1 MVSPPKRM
9 HPSRNA
15 QWGIV
20 ILHHI
25 AMLPYG
31 GVSKPCTP
39 GEHQNSW
46 DLWMFIPLKMV
57 LRGIDPYPYLPG
69 GAKMC
74 QGLGEFPCREPS
86 AAESARPPAG
96 A

>member
-1 MVSPPKRM
+1 MAVCQNLVPLVNIK
-9 HPSRNA
+9 
-15 QWGIV
+15 
-20 ILHHI
+20 I
-25 AMLPYG
+25 AG
-31 GVSKPCTP
+31 K
-39 GEHQNSW
+39 
-46 DLWMFIPLKMV
+46 WMFIPLKMV